1 MKARLENMLRN
12 LRQSKQK
19 TDQAGFTLIELM
31 IVVAII
37 GILAAIAIPQ
47 YTSYV
52 ARAQVSEALSLS
64 SPLKTAIAEYRQTAA
79 AWATTNE
86 IAGAPAT
93 ITGKYV
99 ASVVTVGTWLITVT
113 MGAAAPVST
122 DLQSKTLTL
131 QATDA
136 SGVISW
142 VCDGAPASTKI
153 ADKFLP
159 SSCK

>member
-64 SPLKTAIAEYRQTAA
+64 SPLKTAISEYRQTAA
-79 AWATTNE
+79 AWPTTNAM
-86 IAGAPAT
+86 AGAPAT
-93 ITGKYV
+93 IKGEYV
-99 ASVVTVGTWLITVT
+99 ASVSTIGTGLITVT
-113 MGAAAPVST
+113 MGAAAPVSS

-136 SGVISW
+136 TGVISW
-142 VCDGAPASTKI
+142 VCDGAPDDTKI
-153 ADKFLP
+153 DDKFLP